1 MRIGERIVGPDEVPY
16 IVADI
21 SASHNGDLQRGFRI
35 IEAAKAAG
43 ADAVKFQAY
52 LPEGVSINADRPEF
66 LIKEGPWAGRTLFD
80 LYQEAHT
87 PRWMLDKFFEH
98 AKTVGI
104 TAFSTACTPD
114 DVGFLEALGNP
125 VYKIASLDIG
135 NEPLIEHAAKTGK
148 PVIVSTGMASDDE
161 IWGAFDII
169 EGENKGASLMLHCVS
184 AYPHGLEDARIGAL
198 NGWEE
203 SGLLFGYSDHTIG
216 TEAAVMAVGR
226 GAVLIEKH
234 ITLSRSD
241 TGPDDHFATEPHEFA
256 ALVTAVHGAHAA
268 MQVPKHRADDAHL
281 ALKPSI
287 WCINDIAEDER
298 FSKENVRIVRPAGG
312 IPPHDW
318 QELMTLKAVK
328 SVKRGDPLAWH
339 HAYRDVLED
348 VAE

>member
-1 MRIGERIVGPDEVPY
+1 MRIGERIVGPDEVPH

-87 PRWMLDKFFEH
+87 PRWMLEKFFEH
-98 AKTVGI
+98 ANEIGI
-104 TAFSTACTPD
+104 TAFSTACAPD
-114 DVGFLEALGNP
+114 DVDFLETLGNP

-135 NEPLIEHAAKTGK
+135 NLHLIEHAAKTGK
-148 PVIVSTGMASDDE
+148 PVIVSTGMASEDE
-161 IWGAFDII
+161 IWEAYETI
-169 EGENKGASLMLHCVS
+169 EGENRGASLLLHCVS
-184 AYPHGLEDARIGAL
+184 AYPHGLEDARIGTL
-198 NGWEE
+198 RSWQR
-203 SGLLFGYSDHTIG
+203 SGPFWGYSDHTIG
-216 TEAAVMAVGR
+216 IEAACMAVAL

-234 ITLSRSD
+234 LTLSRSD
-241 TGPDDHFATEPHEFA
+241 TGPDDHFASEPDEFA
-256 ALVTAVHGAHAA
+256 ALVKAVHAAHAA
-268 MQVPKHRADDAHL
+268 MRESEHRADDVHL

-287 WCINDIAEDER
+287 WCIKDIAEDER
-298 FSKENVRIVRPAGG
+298 FTAENVRIIRPAGG
-312 IPPHDW
+312 LPARDW
-318 QELMTLKAVK
+318 DELMTLKAVK
-328 SVKRGDPLAWH
+328 SVRRGAPIAWR
-339 HAYRDVLED
+339 HAYSDVLED